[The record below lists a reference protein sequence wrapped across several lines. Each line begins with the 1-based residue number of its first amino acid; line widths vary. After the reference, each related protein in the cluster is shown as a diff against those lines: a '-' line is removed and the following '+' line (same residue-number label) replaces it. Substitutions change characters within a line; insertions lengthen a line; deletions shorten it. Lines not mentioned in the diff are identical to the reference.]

1 MLIIVIMTVLLIG
14 GTAAM
19 CVMVPLPK
27 KPYWGTDEQLSPHP
41 PMTAEQLAALQP
53 GDLVVTTA
61 RPGMNE
67 LALYAT
73 PPAIGTFPVTM
84 SKQPPESVP
93 KKHGIDIIVLANHT
107 VYEADTGFELFDG
120 PTMICDPRLKR

>member
-1 MLIIVIMTVLLIG
+1 MSVTRKLDVAPGREPREQGGVLEHQRG
-14 GTAAM
+14 SAARS
-19 CVMVPLPK
+19 
-27 KPYWGTDEQLSPHP
+27 DD
-41 PMTAEQLAALQP
+41 LAAGRPIQP

-61 RPGMNE
+61 RPGMYE